1 MDILKRV
8 DLSASEI
15 PGTQMN
21 PVPLPCAAKK
31 ICVKAGG
38 AVWWEETSPIE
49 SYSRGLKCSVMLDTQ
64 SYSGIPKTA
73 AQIKM
78 HFEKAQVR
86 QNVQII
92 RDNSESTH

>member
-8 DLSASEI
+8 SLSVSEI

-21 PVPLPCAAKK
+21 PVPLPCAAEK

-38 AVWWEETSPIE
+38 AVWREETSPTD
-49 SYSRGLKCSVMLDTQ
+49 SYSRGLKRSVTLDAQ

-78 HFEKAQVR
+78 HFEKARVR